1 MGVNALK
8 TEINKLIEEIND
20 KNFIEQIYVIIK
32 NKKISTK

>member
-1 MGVNALK
+1 MEVNALK

-20 KNFIEQIYVIIK
+20 KNFIEQIYVLIK

>member
-1 MGVNALK
+1 MEVNALK

>member
-1 MGVNALK
+1 MEVNALK
-8 TEINKLIEEIND
+8 MEINKLIEEIND